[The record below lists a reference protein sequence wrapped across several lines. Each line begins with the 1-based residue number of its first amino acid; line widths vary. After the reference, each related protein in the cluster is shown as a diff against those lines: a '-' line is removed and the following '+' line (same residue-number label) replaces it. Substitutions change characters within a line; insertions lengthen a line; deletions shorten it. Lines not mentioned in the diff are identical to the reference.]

1 MSLLKKF
8 QQLKSEL
15 PSGTPA
21 ETTVRSFVKGIT
33 YRCLGSTVTFILG
46 WIITGSLPQATAIS
60 VLEIFS
66 KIFGFA
72 IHDRIWQYI
81 DWGKK

>member
-1 MSLLKKF
+1 MNLLQKF
-8 QQLKSEL
+8 QQLKSDKRWVT
-15 PSGTPA
+15 S
-21 ETTVRSFVKGIT
+21 ETTARSFVKGMT

-66 KIFGFA
+66 KIFGYA

-81 DWGKK
+81 DWGKQ